1 MFATLIVSVAL
12 ALGAQSSGTVQTQS
26 LIPAT
31 LRPAWVAQG
40 GEEAPRTLAASM
52 EEHHVPA
59 VGLAVIKDGNVVGSE
74 VIGAPSDTVFQAA
87 SLSKPV
93 AAVAALLLV
102 QRGKLKLDAPLTRA
116 GNWPLPASVFTES
129 KRPTLRQL
137 LSHTSGLGVS
147 GFLGYEAEPLPAL
160 DDMLD
165 GKPPANS
172 SAMLFEAEPGS
183 IWKYSGGG
191 YLVIQKLIE
200 GATGQPYAQFVARE
214 IFEPAKMT
222 SSGYGPGPAFQ
233 GHDGLGLPI
242 GFRLH
247 PELAAAGLWTT
258 PRDYAR
264 FLCFIPKIL
273 NAATR
278 SEFLRPGLNDWGLGV
293 RVNGD
298 WVSHTGRNWGYDAE
312 FRVTK
317 DFSRGVV
324 MFINANSDTGF
335 LAELGSAILAAQGW
349 PAADKFAPRPYY
361 PLGDDDAAKFVGKF
375 DAQGIRLEIKRD
387 QFRFAL
393 AINGGPWKSAT
404 PTAADTLESAFGVL
418 KLTETGVALKV
429 GNRQTDFR
437 KAP

>member
-1 MFATLIVSVAL
+1 MLATLAVPVAL
-12 ALGAQSSGTVQTQS
+12 IIGAQSPGAALPQS
-26 LIPAT
+26 VVPAT
-31 LRPAWVAQG
+31 LRPAWIAQG
-40 GEEAPRTLAASM
+40 SEVTPRTLAASM

-59 VGLAVIKDGNVVGSE
+59 VGLAVIKNGNVFGSE
-74 VIGAPSDTVFQAA
+74 VVGAPSDTVFQAA

-116 GNWPLPASVFTES
+116 GNWPLPVSVFTES

-147 GFLGYEAEPLPAL
+147 GFFGYEAEPLPAL

-172 SAMLFEAEPGS
+172 SAMFFEAEPGS
-183 IWKYSGGG
+183 TWRYSGGG

-214 IFEPAKMT
+214 IFAPAKMT
-222 SSGYGPGPAFQ
+222 SSGFGPGPPFQ
-233 GHDGLGLPI
+233 GHDGLGLPM
-242 GFRLH
+242 GFRLY

-264 FLCFIPKIL
+264 FLCAIPKIL
-273 NAATR
+273 NDATR
-278 SEFLRPGLNDWGLGV
+278 TEFLRPGMNAWGLGV

-335 LAELGSAILAAQGW
+335 LAELGSAVITAQGW
-349 PAADKFAPRPYY
+349 PDESKFAPRTYH
-361 PLGDDDAAKFVGKF
+361 PLDGDDAAKFVGNF
-375 DAQGIRLEIKRD
+375 VAQGSSLEIKRD
-387 QFRFAL
+387 HFRFAL

-404 PTAADTLESAFGVL
+404 PTAVDTLESAFGVL

-437 KAP
+437 KAL